1 MTTSECAVM
10 GTRATAPVAE
20 TLPGSFVSAPV
31 GAPLVRVSKADDGDD
46 VDAVED
52 AGLVSAPTGVVAGAK
67 RRLRNLRVTF
77 VSLVERG
84 ANGRRVIAK
93 ADVEGADGAGGGADA
108 VLVDTPVRI
117 VKRDDVRRVVYG
129 VVYAPDCVDS
139 EGDTMTAAEIEKA
152 AYGFLREART
162 GAVDRQHDEVPVAG
176 AYVAES
182 WLVRAGDALFPGEVE
197 GAWAVGIK
205 VDDAATWADVEA
217 GRIGGLSLMGEAQV
231 EDMVATGSETT
242 DPSTG
247 SGQADGRQTTNKA
260 DALEGAEQAMKT
272 GRQDEATTV
281 LDRVRKALGFDGA
294 SGVHEETMGPD
305 DAGGSETR
313 PYEGSGADDGAGDG
327 AAGGGVAVAKDYA
340 SRRLAAQIQAN
351 TWTLGD
357 ALREAL
363 DGGGGTSTSLSAGA
377 GEVLASIDQYRAE
390 VAGLLGVDETD
401 KAVPR
406 KPKNVWRGGTST
418 PLSASDGEMVEKSAL
433 RQAQGP
439 SADTSGDG
447 GDVLTT
453 LAKSVET
460 LAARVEALA
469 VATPGRQSAETREG
483 DEGVGVAK
491 GKGFRGV
498 RFV

>member
-1 MTTSECAVM
+1 M
-10 GTRATAPVAE
+10 
-20 TLPGSFVSAPV
+20 
-31 GAPLVRVSKADDGDD
+31 
-46 VDAVED
+46 DAVED
-52 AGLVSAPTGVVAGAK
+52 AGLASAATGVVAGAK
-67 RRLRNLRVTF
+67 RRFRNLRVTF

-93 ADVEGADGAGGGADA
+93 ADPSTSSGQAGSGGADA

-231 EDMVATGSETT
+231 DDVTTDDGRQTTGLETTGSETT
-242 DPSTG
+242 DPSLRGPLRGATG

-327 AAGGGVAVAKDYA
+327 AAGGGVAVSKDYA

-460 LAARVEALA
+460 LAARVDALA